1 MIRVLWR
8 PSNLA
13 TLSEIK
19 QVKRVDGFFLVNG
32 HKIPSVRKASNGYG
46 VVLVFEKS
54 QLDKDFE
61 AVIGPDR
68 FAWFPTAESLS
79 LISKELDLSDHLTR
93 DLRKGDGWTVGPRP
107 FETLKVADFV

>member
-1 MIRVLWR
+1 M
-8 PSNLA
+8 A
-13 TLSEIK
+13 TLSEIL
-19 QVKRVDGFFLVNG
+19 QVKRVDGFFLVG
-32 HKIPSVRKASNGYG
+32 DHKIPSVRKASNGFG

-68 FAWFPTAESLS
+68 FAWFPSAESLS

-93 DLRKGDGWTVGPRP
+93 DLRKGEGWNSGPRP
-107 FETLKVADFV
+107 FETLKVADFI

>member
-1 MIRVLWR
+1 M
-8 PSNLA
+8 A
-13 TLSEIK
+13 TLSEIL
-19 QVKRVDGFFLVNG
+19 QVKRVDGFFLMDG

-61 AVIGPDR
+61 EVIGPDR
-68 FAWFPTAESLS
+68 FAWFPSAESLS

-93 DLRKGDGWTVGPRP
+93 DLRKGEGWAIGPRP
-107 FETLKVADFV
+107 FENLKIADLL